1 MNITALPMNIITF
14 PILIIALFVA
24 VFIACMIHTD
34 RKIRRLKAKGKPVPE
49 ERKIVTV
56 IDWTRR

>member
-1 MNITALPMNIITF
+1 MNIITF

-24 VFIACMIHTD
+24 VFIACTIHTD